1 MFTLFKNRQAASRI
15 VLSPTVGP
23 SERRAA
29 REFQRIVK
37 RMGGVEIPI
46 LAEPD
51 WPAVN
56 GGASENGA
64 GRSPGSHEIETGRVY
79 IGWAPAEL
87 DVDLSESALG
97 YDGYVIRCA
106 GNSLVLAGRRP
117 YSALYAVYRLFED
130 HLGCGFFEEGE
141 QIPYR
146 ETVSIG
152 DLNGTEICHRPRFK
166 WRMYFAN
173 MQDAY
178 SGMRWWTWE
187 EFRPWVDYLVKK
199 RFNILESG
207 NIADCCGIGALAAN
221 RLGVPVQLTDWQRER
236 IALLRRVFDYAR
248 EAGIRIR
255 YRMQHHVGTPAV
267 NPGFSPYADG
277 RQLQEFVD
285 GYEAKNGKKIRVAPL
300 EWCGE
305 SEIVLDPRDPV
316 TRRFTTAVVE
326 SYAEALGT
334 DHLYSLWLPTE
345 ETWVEEDPDRAAELT
360 HASVDGMIQAIRD
373 GDPDA
378 VLFSPRVCTD
388 NPTAAA
394 QARAVR
400 DAGLPVIGNMFLNH
414 AGRMYDF
421 LRCDYYWGLP
431 WSTGMCGQCGR
442 ETNPNGDI
450 RTAID
455 NARSLA
461 DHPRASNL
469 QGFMVS
475 SETNHRNVMTMDL
488 YAELSWNPADLEPD
502 AYVEQWN
509 RRRYGPAAEETRPA
523 VRIFAESIMAYFDPC
538 THNGPLYRNWD
549 GTLLPGLTSGSVKRL
564 IGFLPALHDM
574 LEILLSQY
582 DALEDS
588 PMYRFDL
595 VDIGRTY
602 LAGIFNHRLA
612 EARKAFRA
620 GDRERFERMAG
631 ETVRVMLAM
640 ARYCS
645 AHEQFRLKTH
655 DGWAARWP
663 EMVPGHA
670 NSESNWITFTA
681 LISLE
686 NWQVLLDYLPE
697 DFAEMIVHYFLPRVK
712 QYLDRMRT
720 LMNRGEDIS
729 ERLVDRDSD
738 VDLPSRVANWST
750 PRGNAPWSPYGDT
763 CEPELTGEDEALALR
778 LIKAGSVSGRYDFY
792 EGPLDALVREMLDA
806 FPPPGDI
813 EEILA
818 EEDYAPPGHRLV
830 LHGMPGETI
839 EGFNVP
845 GFVERVEVPRELRGI
860 IAVREVRREYNI
872 ARGEI
877 ALYQVT
883 VPPEIDLIR
892 REDEPAP
899 SDGHNV
905 AVFTFSAVGAAYK
918 VWFDSGTDL
927 DVASFVVK
935 RSPASR

>member
-1 MFTLFKNRQAASRI
+1 MITLFKNRQVTSRI

-23 SERRAA
+23 SGHRAA
-29 REFQRIVK
+29 REFQRIAK

-46 LAEPD
+46 LEEPD
-51 WPAVN
+51 RPAVN
-56 GGASENGA
+56 EA
-64 GRSPGSHEIETGRVY
+64 GRSPGGHETETGRVY

-97 YDGYVIRCA
+97 YDGYVIRCT
-106 GNSLVLAGRRP
+106 GNDLVLAGRRP
-117 YSALYAVYRLFED
+117 YSALYAVYRLFEE

-221 RLGVPVQLTDWQRER
+221 QLGVPVQLADWQRER

-255 YRMQHHVGTPAV
+255 YRMQLHVGTPAV

-285 GYEAKNGKKIRVAPL
+285 GYEAMTGEKIRVAPL

-345 ETWVEEDPDRAAELT
+345 ETWVEENPDRAAELT

-523 VRIFAESIMAYFDPC
+523 VRIFAETIMAYFDPC

-631 ETVRVMLAM
+631 ETERVMLAM

-663 EMVPGHA
+663 EIVPGHA

-697 DFAEMIVHYFLPRVK
+697 DFAEMIVHYFLPRVR

-720 LMNRGEDIS
+720 LMDRGEDIS

-778 LIKAGSVSGRYDFY
+778 LIKAGSVSGRRYDFY
-792 EGPLDALVREMLDA
+792 EGPLDALVREMLGA
-806 FPPPGDI
+806 FPPPGEI

-877 ALYQVT
+877 AMYQVT

-905 AVFTFSAVGAAYK
+905 AVFTFSAGGAAYK

>member
-1 MFTLFKNRQAASRI
+1 MFTLFKNGRTASRI

-23 SERRAA
+23 SGRRAA
-29 REFQRIVK
+29 REFQRIAK
-37 RMGGVEIPI
+37 RMGGVEIPV
-46 LAEPD
+46 LEASD
-51 WPAVN
+51 RPAVN
-56 GGASENGA
+56 GA
-64 GRSPGSHEIETGRVY
+64 GGSPFGHDEETGRVY
-79 IGWAPAEL
+79 IGWAPAGL
-87 DVDLSESALG
+87 GVDLSESALG

-117 YSALYAVYRLFED
+117 YSALYAVYRLFEE
-130 HLGCGFFEEGE
+130 HLGCGFFEEGD
-141 QIPYR
+141 QIPQR

-152 DLNGTEICHRPRFK
+152 NLAVYSRPRFK

-178 SGMRWWTWE
+178 SGMRWWTWD

-221 RLGVPVQLTDWQRER
+221 RLGVPVQLTAWQAAR

-255 YRMQHHVGTPAV
+255 YRMQLHVGTPAV
-267 NPGFSPYADG
+267 NPGFSPYTDG

-285 GYEAKNGKKIRVAPL
+285 GYEAKTGEEIRVAPL

-394 QARAVR
+394 QAQAVR

-523 VRIFAESIMAYFDPC
+523 VRIFAGTIMAYFDPC

-564 IGFLPALHDM
+564 IGFMPALHDI
-574 LEILLSQY
+574 LEIL
-582 DALEDS
+582 
-588 PMYRFDL
+588 
-595 VDIGRTY
+595 T
-602 LAGIFNHRLA
+602 
-612 EARKAFRA
+612 
-620 GDRERFERMAG
+620 
-631 ETVRVMLAM
+631 
-640 ARYCS
+640 
-645 AHEQFRLKTH
+645 
-655 DGWAARWP
+655 
-663 EMVPGHA
+663 
-670 NSESNWITFTA
+670 
-681 LISLE
+681 
-686 NWQVLLDYLPE
+686 
-697 DFAEMIVHYFLPRVK
+697 
-712 QYLDRMRT
+712 
-720 LMNRGEDIS
+720 
-729 ERLVDRDSD
+729 
-738 VDLPSRVANWST
+738 
-750 PRGNAPWSPYGDT
+750 
-763 CEPELTGEDEALALR
+763 
-778 LIKAGSVSGRYDFY
+778 
-792 EGPLDALVREMLDA
+792 
-806 FPPPGDI
+806 
-813 EEILA
+813 
-818 EEDYAPPGHRLV
+818 
-830 LHGMPGETI
+830 
-839 EGFNVP
+839 
-845 GFVERVEVPRELRGI
+845 
-860 IAVREVRREYNI
+860 
-872 ARGEI
+872 
-877 ALYQVT
+877 
-883 VPPEIDLIR
+883 
-892 REDEPAP
+892 
-899 SDGHNV
+899 
-905 AVFTFSAVGAAYK
+905 
-918 VWFDSGTDL
+918 
-927 DVASFVVK
+927 
-935 RSPASR
+935 

>member
-1 MFTLFKNRQAASRI
+1 MVTLFNQQGPASRI
-15 VLSPTVGP
+15 VLPAAPDAAV
-23 SERRAA
+23 RRAA
-29 REFQRIVK
+29 LQFQRIVK
-37 RMGGVEIPI
+37 AMGGVDLPI
-46 LAEPD
+46 QEVPEQGVSEKPQATGGGGSSSRDEQV
-51 WPAVN
+51 PA
-56 GGASENGA
+56 
-64 GRSPGSHEIETGRVY
+64 RVY
-79 IGWAPAEL
+79 IGHAPS
-87 DVDLSESALG
+87 DVPVDVSEAALG

-106 GNSLVLAGRRP
+106 RDILVLTGRRP
-117 YSALYAVYRLFED
+117 YSALYAVYRFFEEQ
-130 HLGCGFFEEGE
+130 LGCGFFEEGE
-141 QIPYR
+141 QIPRR

-152 DLNGTEICHRPRFK
+152 ELEVYRKPRFK

-187 EFRPWVDYLVKK
+187 EFRPWIDYLVQK

-221 RLGVPVQLTDWQRER
+221 RLGVPVALTDWQKAR
-236 IALLRRVFDYAR
+236 IALLRKVFDYAR
-248 EAGIRIR
+248 VAGIRIR
-255 YRMQHHVGTPAV
+255 YRMQLHVGAPVA

-277 RQLQEFVD
+277 RQLQEFVE
-285 GYEAKNGKKIRVAPL
+285 GYEKMAGTRISVAQL
-300 EWCGE
+300 VWCGE

-316 TRRFTTAVVE
+316 TRLFTTAVVE
-326 SYAEALGT
+326 SYAAALGT

-345 ETWVEEDPDRAAELT
+345 ETWADDDTASAAERT
-360 HASVDGMIQAIRD
+360 RASVSGMIRAIRD

-378 VLFSPRVCTD
+378 ELFSPRVCTD

-394 QARAVR
+394 QAQAVR
-400 DAGLPVIGNMFLNH
+400 EAGLPVIGNMFLNH

-450 RTAID
+450 KTAID

-461 DHPRASNL
+461 DHPRAFNL
-469 QGFMVS
+469 HGFMVS

-488 YAELSWNPADLEPD
+488 YAELSWHPADVDPD
-502 AYVEQWN
+502 TYVARWN
-509 RRRYGPAAEETRPA
+509 RRRYGPAADGTRPA
-523 VRIFAESIMAYFDPC
+523 VRLFAETIMAYFDPC

-564 IGFLPALHDM
+564 IGFLPALHEI
-574 LEILLSQY
+574 LKILLSLY
-582 DALEDS
+582 STLKDS

-602 LAGIFNHRLA
+602 LAGVFNHRLA
-612 EARKAFRA
+612 HTRRAFRA
-620 GDRERFERMAG
+620 GDRVRFERMAG
-631 ETVRVMLAM
+631 ETEQVMRAM
-640 ARYCS
+640 ARYCG

-655 DGWAARWP
+655 DDWAARWP
-663 EMVPGHA
+663 EIVPGRA

-681 LISLE
+681 LISQE

-697 DFAEMIVHYFLPRVK
+697 DFAEMIVHYFLPRV
-712 QYLDRMRT
+712 QRYIGRMRT
-720 LMNRGEDIS
+720 LMDRGEDIS
-729 ERLVDRDSD
+729 ERLVDRGSD
-738 VDLPSRVANWST
+738 VDLPSRVANWAT

-778 LIKAGSVSGRYDFY
+778 LIRAGSVSGRYDFY
-792 EGPLDALVREMLDA
+792 EGPLDALVACMLA
-806 FPPPGDI
+806 TFPPPEDI
-813 EEILA
+813 DAILA
-818 EEDYAPPGHRLV
+818 EKDYAPAGNRLV
-830 LHGMPGETI
+830 LHGVPGETM

-845 GFVERVEVPRELRGI
+845 GFVERVVVPRELREI

-883 VPPEIDLIR
+883 VAPTVQLVR
-892 REDEPAP
+892 HEDEPAP
-899 SDGHNV
+899 VDGHDV
-905 AVFTFSAVGAAYK
+905 AVCSFHFEGSKYK
-918 VWFDSGTDL
+918 VLFDPGTNL
-927 DVASFVVK
+927 DVASFLVEK
-935 RSPASR
+935 A

>member
-1 MFTLFKNRQAASRI
+1 
-15 VLSPTVGP
+15 
-23 SERRAA
+23 
-29 REFQRIVK
+29 
-37 RMGGVEIPI
+37 
-46 LAEPD
+46 
-51 WPAVN
+51 
-56 GGASENGA
+56 
-64 GRSPGSHEIETGRVY
+64 
-79 IGWAPAEL
+79 
-87 DVDLSESALG
+87 
-97 YDGYVIRCA
+97 
-106 GNSLVLAGRRP
+106 
-117 YSALYAVYRLFED
+117 
-130 HLGCGFFEEGE
+130 
-141 QIPYR
+141 
-146 ETVSIG
+146 
-152 DLNGTEICHRPRFK
+152 
-166 WRMYFAN
+166 
-173 MQDAY
+173 
-178 SGMRWWTWE
+178 
-187 EFRPWVDYLVKK
+187 
-199 RFNILESG
+199 
-207 NIADCCGIGALAAN
+207 
-221 RLGVPVQLTDWQRER
+221 
-236 IALLRRVFDYAR
+236 
-248 EAGIRIR
+248 
-255 YRMQHHVGTPAV
+255 
-267 NPGFSPYADG
+267 
-277 RQLQEFVD
+277 
-285 GYEAKNGKKIRVAPL
+285 
-300 EWCGE
+300 
-305 SEIVLDPRDPV
+305 
-316 TRRFTTAVVE
+316 
-326 SYAEALGT
+326 
-334 DHLYSLWLPTE
+334 
-345 ETWVEEDPDRAAELT
+345 
-360 HASVDGMIQAIRD
+360 
-373 GDPDA
+373 
-378 VLFSPRVCTD
+378 
-388 NPTAAA
+388 
-394 QARAVR
+394 
-400 DAGLPVIGNMFLNH
+400 MFLNH

-442 ETNPNGDI
+442 ETNPNGDV

-502 AYVEQWN
+502 AYVERWN
-509 RRRYGPAAEETRPA
+509 RRRYGPAAAETRPA
-523 VRIFAESIMAYFDPC
+523 VRIFADTIMSYFDPC

-564 IGFLPALHDM
+564 IGFLPALHDL

-582 DALEDS
+582 DELGDS

-612 EARKAFRA
+612 GARKAFRA
-620 GDRERFERMAG
+620 GDRERFERMAE
-631 ETVRVMLAM
+631 ETERVMLAM

-655 DGWAARWP
+655 DDWAARWP
-663 EMVPGHA
+663 EIVPGHA
-670 NSESNWITFTA
+670 NRESNWITFTA

-697 DFAEMIVHYFLPRVK
+697 DFAEMIVHYFLPRVR

-720 LMNRGEDIS
+720 LMDRGEDIS

-750 PRGNAPWSPYGDT
+750 PRGNAPWSAYGDT

-818 EEDYAPPGHRLV
+818 EEDYAPPGNRLV
-830 LHGMPGETI
+830 LHGVPGETI

-845 GFVERVEVPRELRGI
+845 GFVERVEVPRALHGI

-883 VPPEIDLIR
+883 VPPEIELTR

-899 SDGHNV
+899 SDGHDV
-905 AVFTFSAVGAAYK
+905 AVFTFVAGGAAYK

-927 DVASFVVK
+927 DVASFIVTLDNPPGNQ
-935 RSPASR
+935 SQP

>member
-1 MFTLFKNRQAASRI
+1 MITLFENGQPSARI
-15 VLSPTVGP
+15 LLSPSAAGP
-23 SERRAA
+23 AERRAA
-29 REFQRIVK
+29 REFQRIAEL
-37 RMGGVEIPI
+37 MGGVSLPI
-46 LAEPD
+46 VQESGGEP
-51 WPAVN
+51 PS
-56 GGASENGA
+56 GAD
-64 GRSPGSHEIETGRVY
+64 GSHSGPVDATGRVY
-79 IGWAPAEL
+79 IGWAPAEHT
-87 DVDLSESALG
+87 VDLSESVLG
-97 YDGYVIRCA
+97 YDGYFIRCS
-106 GNSLVLAGRRP
+106 GNCLVLAGRRP
-117 YSALYAVYRLFED
+117 YSALYAVYRLFEE

-141 QIPYR
+141 QIPRR

-152 DLNGTEICHRPRFK
+152 EVEDRRKPRFK

-187 EFRPWVDYLVKK
+187 EFKPWVDYLVKK

-221 RLGVPVQLTDWQRER
+221 RLGVPVELTDWQKER

-255 YRMQHHVGTPAV
+255 YRMQLHVGTPAV

-285 GYEAKNGKKIRVAPL
+285 GYEAMTGEKISVAPL

-345 ETWVEEDPDRAAELT
+345 ETWVEDDPERAAELT
-360 HASVDGMIQAIRD
+360 HASVDGMIRAIRD

-414 AGRMYDF
+414 GGRMYDF

-450 RTAID
+450 KTAID

-461 DHPRASNL
+461 DHPRARNL

-475 SETNHRNVMTMDL
+475 TETNHRNVMTMDL
-488 YAELSWNPADLEPD
+488 YAELSWNPADLDPSG
-502 AYVEQWN
+502 YIEQWN
-509 RRRYGPAAEETRPA
+509 RRRYGPAAEATRPA
-523 VRIFAESIMAYFDPC
+523 VRLFAETIMAYFDPC

-564 IGFLPALHDM
+564 IGFLPVLHEM

-582 DALEDS
+582 AKLGEDS

-595 VDIGRTY
+595 VDFGRTY

-612 EARKAFRA
+612 DARKAFRA
-620 GDRERFERMAG
+620 GDRERFEQMAR
-631 ETVRVMLAM
+631 ETERAMMAM

-655 DGWAARWP
+655 DDRAARWP
-663 EMVPGHA
+663 EIVPGHA

-681 LISLE
+681 LISIE

-697 DFAEMIVHYFLPRVK
+697 DFAEMIVHYFLPRVR
-712 QYLDRMRT
+712 QYIDRMRT
-720 LMNRGEDIS
+720 MMDRGEDIS

-750 PRGNAPWSPYGDT
+750 PQGNAPWSPYGDT
-763 CEPELTGEDEALALR
+763 CEPELTAEDEALALR

-792 EGPLDALVREMLDA
+792 EGPLDTLVREMLDA

-818 EEDYAPPGHRLV
+818 EEDYAAPGNRLV

-845 GFVERVEVPRELRGI
+845 GFVERVAVPPELREI

-877 ALYQVT
+877 ALYQLT
-883 VPPEIDLIR
+883 VPPDIMLTR
-892 REDEPAP
+892 QEDEPAP

-905 AVFTFSAVGAAYK
+905 AVFTFSDGDTEYK

-927 DVASFVVK
+927 DVASFVVE
-935 RSPASR
+935 RIPASN

>member
-1 MFTLFKNRQAASRI
+1 MITLFEKGQPSPKI
-15 VLSPTVGP
+15 VLAPSAGP
-23 SERRAA
+23 AERRAA
-29 REFQRIVK
+29 REFRRIVK
-37 RMGGVEIPI
+37 QMGRVDMSVLQETQKPSSNGTSGPH
-46 LAEPD
+46 PD
-51 WPAVN
+51 REDDD
-56 GGASENGA
+56 G
-64 GRSPGSHEIETGRVY
+64 HVY
-79 IGWAPAEL
+79 IGWAPADL
-87 DVDLSESALG
+87 SIDLSEAALG
-97 YDGYVIRCA
+97 YDGYVIRCT

-117 YSALYAVYRLFED
+117 YSALYAVYRLFEE

-141 QIPYR
+141 QIPPR
-146 ETVSIG
+146 ESLSIG
-152 DLNGTEICHRPRFK
+152 DLADYRKPRFK

-187 EFRPWVDYLVKK
+187 EFRPWIDYLVKK

-221 RLGVPVQLTDWQRER
+221 RLGVPVELTDWQKER

-248 EAGIRIR
+248 EAGIRVR
-255 YRMQHHVGTPAV
+255 YRMQLHVGTPAV

-285 GYEAKNGKKIRVAPL
+285 RYEAMTGTKISVAPL

-326 SYAEALGT
+326 SYREALGT

-345 ETWVEEDPDRAAELT
+345 ETWVEEDPDRAAGLT

-414 AGRMYDF
+414 GGRMYDF

-450 RTAID
+450 ETAID

-461 DHPRASNL
+461 DHPKAQNL

-475 SETNHRNVMTMDL
+475 TETNHRNVMTMDL

-502 AYVEQWN
+502 NYVERWN
-509 RRRYGPAAEETRPA
+509 RRRYGPAADGTRPA
-523 VRIFAESIMAYFDPC
+523 VRIFAETIMAYFDPC

-612 EARKAFRA
+612 DTRKAFRA
-620 GDRERFERMAG
+620 GDREQFERVAE
-631 ETVRVMLAM
+631 ETERVMIAM

-645 AHEQFRLKTH
+645 THEQFRLKTH
-655 DGWAARWP
+655 DDWAARWP
-663 EMVPGHA
+663 QIVPGHA

-697 DFAEMIVHYFLPRVK
+697 DFAEMIVHYFLPRVR
-712 QYLDRMRT
+712 QYIDRMRT
-720 LMNRGEDIS
+720 MMDRGEDIS

-738 VDLPSRVANWST
+738 VDLPSRVANWAT
-750 PRGNAPWSPYGDT
+750 PQGNTPWSPYGDT

-792 EGPLDALVREMLDA
+792 EGPLDALVREMLDE
-806 FPPPGDI
+806 FPPPEDI

-818 EEDYAPPGHRLV
+818 EEDYAPPGNRLV
-830 LHGMPGETI
+830 LHGVPGETI

-845 GFVERVEVPRELRGI
+845 GFVERVVAPRELQDI

-883 VPPEIDLIR
+883 ILPEIILTR
-892 REDEPAP
+892 QEDEPAP
-899 SDGHNV
+899 SDGHDV
-905 AVFTFSAVGAAYK
+905 AVFAFSAGDTEYK

-935 RSPASR
+935 RTPVSS